1 MKKVFNTHGNQL
13 INNIIRGFEN
23 RSGWYTD
30 DGNYEVFEENMV
42 AKYIDTYFK
51 GNFWNRYLFC
61 PNESGEIDSIA
72 LYGSSLQGHY
82 NAISTTMMCFGLKV
96 QKIIF
101 DTEGDY
107 PFLDIYLVL
116 NQ

>member
-51 GNFWNRYLFC
+51 GNFCNRYLFC

-82 NAISTTMMCFGLKV
+82 NTISTTMMCFC
-96 QKIIF
+96 
-101 DTEGDY
+101 
-107 PFLDIYLVL
+107 L
-116 NQ
+116 NPSLTPTFA